1 MNSIPMLEIVQLPL
15 ARRLWRISK
24 FFQIPIND
32 DRIQNM
38 DLFDIEFYEYS
49 MIADDPKKLERLQN
63 HYYDPEFEEWL
74 EEFDEEQRQKQKQK
88 AAQADEIEQP
98 EQLDL
103 PDEET
108 IVYADESRTE
118 SNLAEEEYEEVT
130 EQVEEISDWEVD
142 E

>member
-1 MNSIPMLEIVQLPL
+1 
-15 ARRLWRISK
+15 
-24 FFQIPIND
+24 
-32 DRIQNM
+32 M